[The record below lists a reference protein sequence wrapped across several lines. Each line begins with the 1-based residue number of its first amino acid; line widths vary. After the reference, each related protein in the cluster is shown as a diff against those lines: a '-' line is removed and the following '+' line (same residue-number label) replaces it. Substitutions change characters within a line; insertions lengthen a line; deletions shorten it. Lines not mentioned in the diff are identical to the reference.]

1 MRKNNV
7 FGKSNKASKPLFTL
21 AIIFLAVIIGYVV
34 LLIYSTTQLSRLESE
49 NSQIQ
54 QNINTLLLNEQSR
67 TYRSVEELIP
77 YLPDEFRQSTIY
89 NEIILT
95 RNLSG
100 LELSS
105 NFEVIF
111 TLESDSPFEEVINS
125 DLKYVKISISFSTD
139 DPANALEY
147 VNNIISLDRL
157 YYVSTTALSILSS
170 DTTMVVIDLYT
181 FYI

>member
-7 FGKSNKASKPLFTL
+7 FGKSNNASRPLYTL
-21 AIIFLAVIIGYVV
+21 AIVFVAVIIGYVA
-34 LLIYSTTQLSRLESE
+34 LLIYSSVNISNLQTE

-54 QNINTLLLNEQSR
+54 QSINNLLLNEQSK
-67 TYRSVEELIP
+67 TYKSVEELIP
-77 YLPDEFRQSTIY
+77 YLPNEFTQSTVY

-100 LELSS
+100 LELSN
-105 NFEVIF
+105 NFHISF
-111 TLESDSPFEEVINS
+111 IIDSDNPFEETINT

-139 DPANALEY
+139 DPAKALDY

-157 YYVSTTALSILSS
+157 YYVNTTDLNILSS
-170 DTTMVVIDLYT
+170 DNTMVVIDLYT
-181 FYI
+181 FYL